1 MLRAQGENPTKE
13 GTKPWVAG
21 APHRSPALRDGMSS
35 VLLCRYEELW
45 RDCFTGRLSAMRR
58 FLSPSPS

>member
-21 APHRSPALRDGMSS
+21 APHRSPALP